1 MIIIICT
8 LFLPNL
14 PLSPRPWLFKRWIAL
29 PTGYITIQQ
38 IMQLSPTILIRWIVI
53 YPADC
58 AIQLLNNIWWILNI
72 WAWLSRN
79 EASCLEIYR
88 VQLQI
93 WLQWLSFLH
102 NLHYTAFWWSK
113 FHVSHCKCFIYASQ
127 KANLKK
133 VEFGTLKHI

>member
-1 MIIIICT
+1 MIIIYT

-14 PLSPRPWLFKRWIAL
+14 SLSPRPWLFKCWIAL
-29 PTGYITIQQ
+29 PTGWITIQQ
-38 IMQLSPTILIRWIVI
+38 IRQLSSIILIRWIVI
-53 YPADC
+53 YPLDC
-58 AIQLLNNIWWILNI
+58 AIQLLNNIW
-72 WAWLSRN
+72 AWLSKN

-102 NLHYTAFWWSK
+102 NLHYTAFWWPI
-113 FHVSHCKCFIYASQ
+113 FHVSHCKCFIYGSQ
-127 KANLKK
+127 KGILKK